1 MKEEEEKKQLTGSL
15 KDAVNCIK
23 KRISEGSCSLSGEAD
38 GI

>member
-1 MKEEEEKKQLTGSL
+1 MKEDKNQLTGSS
-15 KDAVNCIK
+15 KEAVDCIK